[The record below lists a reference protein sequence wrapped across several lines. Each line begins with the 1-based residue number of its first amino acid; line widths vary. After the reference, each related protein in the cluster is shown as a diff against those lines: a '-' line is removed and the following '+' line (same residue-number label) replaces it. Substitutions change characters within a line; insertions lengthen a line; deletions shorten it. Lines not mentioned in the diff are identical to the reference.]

1 MHLNEHFLM
10 INNIRTSYV
19 IEFTQR
25 TRRVLRSLD
34 VDSGRM
40 KIDIKDTAMPFDT
53 RIVDAWVCMEDG
65 VLWLEHETEG
75 EQTVKISLA
84 KVLRWSRQPRW

>member
-1 MHLNEHFLM
+1 M

-65 VLWLEHETEG
+65 VLWLEHETGG
-75 EQTVKISLA
+75 EHTVKIRLA

>member
-1 MHLNEHFLM
+1 M
-10 INNIRTSYV
+10 IKNTRTSYV

-25 TRRVLRSLD
+25 TTRVLRSLD

-40 KIDIKDTAMPFDT
+40 KIDIKDTTMPFDT

-75 EQTVKISLA
+75 EQTVKIRLA

>member
-1 MHLNEHFLM
+1 M
-10 INNIRTSYV
+10 IKKTSTSYI

-25 TRRVLRSLD
+25 TTRVLRSLD

-75 EQTVKISLA
+75 EHTVKIRLA

>member
-75 EQTVKISLA
+75 EQTVKIRLA